1 MFGNAEIN
9 DRNWQKVSLRSI
21 ANEDLSY
28 GSGEASSPYDNK
40 IRYIRITDIDQY
52 GNLNNDKMSA
62 SFVEDKYILHEGDI
76 LFARSGATVGKTYL
90 YHEKDGKCLYA
101 GYLIRL
107 IPNTTKVTS
116 EYVFYFTKTSYYEK
130 FVADA
135 SLGNTAQANINA
147 QQYSNL
153 QIMLPPLTLQ
163 ENFSAYAQSCDKLK
177 FEAHSYKQSHKE

>member
-1 MFGNAEIN
+1 MQEVELPLGKLI
-9 DRNWQKVSLRSI
+9 
-21 ANEDLSY
+21 
-28 GSGEASSPYDNK
+28 
-40 IRYIRITDIDQY
+40 YIM
-52 GNLNNDKMSA
+52 K
-62 SFVEDKYILHEGDI
+62 
-76 LFARSGATVGKTYL
+76 
-90 YHEKDGKCLYA
+90 KDGKCLYA